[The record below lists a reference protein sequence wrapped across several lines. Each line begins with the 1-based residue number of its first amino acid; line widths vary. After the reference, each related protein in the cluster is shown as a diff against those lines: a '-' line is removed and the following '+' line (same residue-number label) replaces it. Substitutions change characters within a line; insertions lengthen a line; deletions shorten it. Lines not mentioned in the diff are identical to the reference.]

1 MDDLA
6 QLSFRLALVAAAGAA
21 LTYWLAM
28 LGPAWSP
35 AGTGDGGWSLWHNVG
50 RRVSSTGR
58 AWALAAAAF
67 LLLTVAARW
76 QAVDRAPWSNMWE
89 FTVAFAAA
97 IAVAYVLFG
106 YFQKGSSIIG
116 AVVQPLVLVLLLMA
130 ILFFPSRIEPLV
142 PALQSQG
149 IMAAHV
155 GFMVVSYGVLT
166 ISFAAAALRLAQG
179 DAIRFPRL
187 PRVQAL
193 DNVAH
198 ASVVVGFPLLTLGV
212 ALGAYWANSAWGRYW
227 GWDPKETASLVTWL
241 VYGAYLHMH
250 GQRSWRGT
258 RAATV
263 LLIGYTAILFTYFG
277 VNLWISGLHS
287 YA

>member
-1 MDDLA
+1 MDSLT
-6 QLSFRLALVAAAGAA
+6 QLSFRLALIASAAAG
-21 LTYWLAM
+21 LSYWLVA
-28 LGPAWSP
+28 LAPA
-35 AGTGDGGWSLWHNVG
+35 
-50 RRVSSTGR
+50 SSTAAPGDSASSVWRTVGHRMSGAGR
-58 AWALAAAAF
+58 LWALAAAAF
-67 LLLTVAARW
+67 LLVTVVARW
-76 QAVDRAPWSNMWE
+76 QAAGRAPWSNMWE

-97 IAVAYVLFG
+97 VAIAYVLFEH
-106 YFQKGSSIIG
+106 YVKGTQVLG
-116 AVVQPLVLVLLLMA
+116 AMVQPLVLLLLLMA
-130 ILFFPSRIEPLV
+130 VLFFPSHIEPLV

-149 IMAAHV
+149 ILAAHV

-166 ISFAAAALRLAQG
+166 VSFGAAALRLAQG
-179 DAIRFPRL
+179 EGTRFARL
-187 PRVQAL
+187 PPAHVL

-241 VYGAYLHMH
+241 IYGAYLHMFN
-250 GQRSWRGT
+250 QRSWRGG
-258 RAATV
+258 RGAII
-263 LLIGYTAILFTYFG
+263 LLVGYAAILFTYFG

>member
-1 MDDLA
+1 MDELS

-28 LGPAWSP
+28 LGPAWST
-35 AGTGDGGWSLWHNVG
+35 AGDGGWSLWQNVG
-50 RRVSSTGR
+50 RRVSGTGR

-97 IAVAYVLFG
+97 IAIAYVLFE
-106 YFQKGSSIIG
+106 YYQKGSSIVGVI
-116 AVVQPLVLVLLLMA
+116 VQPLVLVLLLIA

-155 GFMVVSYGVLT
+155 GFVVVAYGVLT
-166 ISFAAAALRLAQG
+166 VSFGAAALRLVQG
-179 DAIRFPRL
+179 DGTRFARL
-187 PRVQAL
+187 PRAQVL
-193 DNVAH
+193 DSVAH

-250 GQRSWRGT
+250 SQRSWRGT
-258 RAATV
+258 RAAAI

>member
-1 MDDLA
+1 MDELS

-28 LGPAWSP
+28 LGPAWS
-35 AGTGDGGWSLWHNVG
+35 AAGDGGWSLWQNVG

-67 LLLTVAARW
+67 LLITVAARW

-97 IAVAYVLFG
+97 IAIAYALFE
-106 YFQKGSSIIG
+106 YYQKGSSIVGVI
-116 AVVQPLVLVLLLMA
+116 VQPLVLVLLLMA

-149 IMAAHV
+149 ILAAHV

-166 ISFAAAALRLAQG
+166 VSFGSAALQLVQGAQP
-179 DAIRFPRL
+179 RFTRL
-187 PRVQAL
+187 PRAPVL
-193 DNVAH
+193 EDVAH

-227 GWDPKETASLVTWL
+227 GWDPKETASLVTWF

-258 RAATV
+258 RAAVV
-263 LLIGYTAILFTYFG
+263 LLVGYAAILFTYFG

-287 YA
+287 YT